1 MTTEELSELLSL
13 APTCS
18 NSAFIRMPDAV
29 GFGHQELSNYSNMQP
44 RVRTPE
50 SLAAERGVQGAAP
63 LPSAGS
69 WSGTPPQAAAAE
81 SPLGQHPGGSPV
93 HAHAWGSGAAA
104 LQDAGLRQRFFLWCY
119 AVIT

>member
-69 WSGTPPQAAAAE
+69 WSGKPPRRLLQPSLPLANIPADLLCTLTPGA
-81 SPLGQHPGGSPV
+81 LGQRLCRMRVFGSV
-93 HAHAWGSGAAA
+93 S
-104 LQDAGLRQRFFLWCY
+104 FFG
-119 AVIT
+119 VTQ